1 VQRAAVLNFVR
12 NVYPLIAFHK
22 LHKSTGSAQDKFVEG
37 KVKGVAVCTA
47 ACLGSSMMSEYR
59 PLNITRLG
67 CFCNCASS
75 PGLVVVKVGGSEGL
89 LEVSSAFD
97 ESGVCEAYYNVSSA
111 FDLFA

>member
-1 VQRAAVLNFVR
+1 MH
-12 NVYPLIAFHK
+12 PLIA
-22 LHKSTGSAQDKFVEG
+22 TGAQGLVQDKFVCVCG
-37 KVKGVAVCTA
+37 GGGVKGGGVVCTD

-67 CFCNCASS
+67 CFCNCVSS
-75 PGLVVVKVGGSEGL
+75 PGLVVVKVGGSESL

-97 ESGVCEAYYNVSSA
+97 ESGLCEAYYNVSST